1 MVTIKYKGHRSSGLR
16 TDGGRAITFHPGE
29 VHTFDE
35 KSKRYR
41 DFVKKMLAQPDI
53 FEVQDNVGPK
63 DVGGGVRTRG
73 RRPKGIGKNRKSR
86 KHLGKGKQ
94 AAKEEVKPPRSV
106 MDKVKKPKGL
116 RRPKRMK
123 L

>member
-1 MVTIKYKGHRSSGLR
+1 MVTIRYKGHRSSGLR
-16 TDGGRAITFHPGE
+16 TDGGRAVTFHPGE

-53 FEVQDNVGPK
+53 FEVQDNVGSK

-73 RRPKGIGKNRKSR
+73 RRPKGLGKGRKSQ
-86 KHLGKGKQ
+86 KHLGKSKQ
-94 AAKEEVKPPRSV
+94 AVKEVKPPKSV
-106 MDKVKKPKGL
+106 IDKVKKPKGL
-116 RRPKRMK
+116 KK
-123 L
+123 KKGKAK